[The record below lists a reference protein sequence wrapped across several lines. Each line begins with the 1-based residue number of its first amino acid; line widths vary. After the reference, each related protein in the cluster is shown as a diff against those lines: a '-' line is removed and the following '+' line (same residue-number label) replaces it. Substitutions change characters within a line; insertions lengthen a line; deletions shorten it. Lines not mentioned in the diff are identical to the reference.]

1 MSAQRLEKLVV
12 VESAARLIELMLKG
26 TARSSAMI
34 RAQPPDVLP
43 SVIAALDAAL
53 QTYKEGKVFNVPAVA
68 ILAVGTRP

>member
-1 MSAQRLEKLVV
+1 LEKLVV

-53 QTYKEGKVFNVPAVA
+53 QPYKEGKVFNVPAVA
-68 ILAVGTRP
+68 ILAVGTRS